1 MVALISYYVSI
12 QKQTITYRFNINL
25 FLNRIILT
33 KIFIYLFFFTAE
45 HPQTAVSEWMHRDG
59 EWSAGGLKIQ
69 VNEHM
74 QSMRIIY
81 NGILKCIQKNET
93 QHAKFNFL

>member
-1 MVALISYYVSI
+1 
-12 QKQTITYRFNINL
+12 
-25 FLNRIILT
+25 
-33 KIFIYLFFFTAE
+33 
-45 HPQTAVSEWMHRDG
+45 MHRDG

-81 NGILKCIQKNET
+81 NGILKCIQKNVT